1 MELFV
6 FTTPCVGTAS
16 VTSGSAPGTG
26 ENHSKPLKGPQLDL
40 HRHPKIIMMMPEVA
54 YTQPNNLK
62 PRSGITG
69 TGLVGYNVQALRYPR
84 SILVGEW

>member
-1 MELFV
+1 
-6 FTTPCVGTAS
+6 
-16 VTSGSAPGTG
+16 
-26 ENHSKPLKGPQLDL
+26 
-40 HRHPKIIMMMPEVA
+40 MMMPEVA

-69 TGLVGYNVQALRYPR
+69 LVGYNVQALRDPR

>member
-1 MELFV
+1 M
-6 FTTPCVGTAS
+6 PGGGAPHDRA
-16 VTSGSAPGTG
+16 TSGSAPGTG
-26 ENHSKPLKGPQLDL
+26 ENHSKPLKDPQLDL

-69 TGLVGYNVQALRYPR
+69 LVGYNVQALRDPR